1 MSFAAKTIRIV
12 AILVIVQCF
21 IDESQS
27 WYRRR
32 RRRRRSCYPV
42 NCQVSSWSSWSACG
56 ARQCG
61 VAGYKRRT
69 RSILTGASCGGSG
82 CPSLQQLQVCHGSTA
97 ANCVYSTWSKWSPCT
112 QCGDVQTSRRHI
124 ITKGQC
130 GGTSCNVTALHKTR
144 ACQTHCLNQGN
155 VVDVQCSCHPGYRGS
170 CCLYH
175 GRSHSLVSLN

>member
-27 WYRRR
+27 WRRR
-32 RRRRRSCYPV
+32 RYYCNSY
-42 NCQVSSWSSWSACG
+42 CQVSSWSSWSACN
-56 ARQCG
+56 AQQCG
-61 VAGYKRRT
+61 VAGHKRRT
-69 RSILTGASCGGSG
+69 RYILRARYCGGSV
-82 CPSLQQLQVCHGSTA
+82 CPSLQQLQVCYGSTA
-97 ANCVYSTWSKWSPCT
+97 ANCVYSTNWSKWSPCT
-112 QCGDVQTSRRHI
+112 HCGDVQTSRRHI
-124 ITKGQC
+124 ITREQC

-155 VVDVQCSCHPGYRGS
+155 VVDVQCSCHPGYHGS

-175 GRSHSLVSLN
+175 GRSHFLVPQN